1 MSTPVDGE
9 IKINGQ
15 IVTETLFHKHC
26 AYVMQ
31 DDFLWPALTVKENMI
46 FAARLYL
53 GESSAQVKDK
63 VETLTKATGLQSCKD
78 TKVGNLLLRGISG
91 GQKKRLSLAI
101 ELLKSPAILFLDEP
115 TSGLDSASAAAIMDL
130 LDTIATKFNK
140 AIVCS
145 IHQPQSRIFLSFDQ
159 IMLLSKGSIAYF
171 GPAKDAVGYFD
182 KYFGHKCP
190 DHTNPA
196 DFLMDITNSDFG
208 GAEEVEKMVEVVR
221 SFSRG
226 KCDLAPSVR

>member
-1 MSTPVDGE
+1 M
-9 IKINGQ
+9 
-15 IVTETLFHKHC
+15 
-26 AYVMQ
+26 
-31 DDFLWPALTVKENMI
+31 
-46 FAARLYL
+46 
-53 GESSAQVKDK
+53 
-63 VETLTKATGLQSCKD
+63 
-78 TKVGNLLLRGISG
+78 
-91 GQKKRLSLAI
+91 
-101 ELLKSPAILFLDEP
+101 FLDEP

-190 DHTNPA
+190 NHTNPA

-208 GAEEVEKMVEVVR
+208 GAEEVEKMVDWKDMARTVERAVLMEEMVHM
-221 SFSRG
+221 FHTWFHV
-226 KCDLAPSVR
+226 CIHACIQA